1 MAPNARN
8 SKPTEPTAT
17 SRNDEAA
24 QVRPER
30 TFAMTVAYDG
40 SLYAGWQTQP
50 NGLAI
55 QQVLADAIHQVV
67 HHTCIV
73 NGSGR
78 TDAGVHAVGQ
88 VASFRSPTWKL
99 PASRLIQAINRHL
112 PRDIC
117 VVDCKNAIPGFDP
130 IRHATAKRYR
140 YTLRSSRI
148 PDPLQYPFHWW
159 IPKDLD
165 LGKMQTA
172 ANHLLGIHDFKAFE
186 SLGSPRKSSV
196 RTIYA
201 IDIYQRLS
209 PVGLQNNGVEICIEI
224 EADGFLYNMVR
235 NITGALV
242 EIGKAR
248 FSPLWIESIL
258 KSAERSSFSQTA
270 PARGLCLLNVKYP
283 PNLFLPDNDQSYQ
296 PQSNDS

>member
-1 MAPNARN
+1 MAPNDPK
-8 SKPTEPTAT
+8 SPPTAT
-17 SRNDEAA
+17 PQSDDAS
-24 QVRPER
+24 QVRKER
-30 TFAMTVAYDG
+30 TFALTVAYDG
-40 SLYAGWQTQP
+40 SLYAGWQLQP

-55 QQVLADAIHQVV
+55 QQVLADAIRQVV

-78 TDAGVHAVGQ
+78 TDAGVHAIGQ

-112 PRDIC
+112 PRNIC

-130 IRHATAKRYR
+130 IRHATTKRYR

-165 LGKMQTA
+165 IGEMQA
-172 ANHLLGIHDFKAFE
+172 AAKLLLGTHDFKAFE

-201 IDIYQRLS
+201 IDIYQR
-209 PVGLQNNGVEICIEI
+209 PFPIGLQNTGVEICIEI

-235 NITGALV
+235 NIAGALV
-242 EIGKAR
+242 EIGKTR
-248 FSPLWIESIL
+248 FSPLWIETTL
-258 KSAERSSFSQTA
+258 KSAERSSVSQTA
-270 PARGLCLLNVKYP
+270 PARGLCLLQVKYP
-283 PNLFLPDNDQSYQ
+283 SNLFLPDDYQ
-296 PQSNDS
+296 T

>member
-1 MAPNARN
+1 MAPNDPK
-8 SKPTEPTAT
+8 SQPTETPWI
-17 SRNDEAA
+17 DESS
-24 QVRPER
+24 QVRLER
-30 TFAMTVAYDG
+30 TFALTIAYDG
-40 SLYAGWQTQP
+40 SLYAGWQIQP

-55 QQVLADAIHQVV
+55 QQVLADAIKQVV
-67 HHTCIV
+67 HHSCIV

-78 TDAGVHAVGQ
+78 TDAGVHAIGQ
-88 VASFRSPTWKL
+88 VASLRSPNWKL

-117 VVDCKNAIPGFDP
+117 VVDCKNAVPGFDP

-165 LGKMQTA
+165 LGEMQVA
-172 ANHLLGIHDFKAFE
+172 AKRLLGTHDFKAFE

-201 IDIYQRLS
+201 IDVYQRPS
-209 PVGLQNNGVEICIEI
+209 PIGLQNTGVEICIEI

-235 NITGALV
+235 NIAGALV

-270 PARGLCLLNVKYP
+270 PARGLCLLHVKYP
-283 PNLFLPDNDQSYQ
+283 ANLFLPDDDQSQ
-296 PQSNDS
+296 TLPSNDS

>member
-1 MAPNARN
+1 MAPNDPK
-8 SKPTEPTAT
+8 SPPTAT
-17 SRNDEAA
+17 PQSDDAS
-24 QVRPER
+24 QVRKER
-30 TFAMTVAYDG
+30 TFALTVAYDG
-40 SLYAGWQTQP
+40 SLYAGWQLQP

-78 TDAGVHAVGQ
+78 TDAGVHAIGQ

-112 PRDIC
+112 PRNIC

-130 IRHATAKRYR
+130 IRHATTKRYR

-165 LGKMQTA
+165 IGEMQA
-172 ANHLLGIHDFKAFE
+172 AAKLLLGTHDFKAFE

-201 IDIYQRLS
+201 IDIYQR
-209 PVGLQNNGVEICIEI
+209 PFPIGLQNTGVEICIEI

-235 NITGALV
+235 NIAGALV
-242 EIGKAR
+242 EIGKTR
-248 FSPLWIESIL
+248 FSPLWIETTL
-258 KSAERSSFSQTA
+258 KSAERSSVSQTA
-270 PARGLCLLNVKYP
+270 PARGLCLLQVKYP
-283 PNLFLPDNDQSYQ
+283 SNLFLPDDYQ
-296 PQSNDS
+296 T

>member
-1 MAPNARN
+1 MAPNDPN
-8 SKPTEPTAT
+8 SQPTETP
-17 SRNDEAA
+17 RIDESS

-30 TFAMTVAYDG
+30 TFALTVAYDG
-40 SLYAGWQTQP
+40 SLYAGWQIQP

-55 QQVLADAIHQVV
+55 QQVLADAIKQVV
-67 HHTCIV
+67 HHSCIV

-78 TDAGVHAVGQ
+78 TDAGVHAIGQ
-88 VASFRSPTWKL
+88 VASLRSPNWKL

-165 LGKMQTA
+165 LGEMQA
-172 ANHLLGIHDFKAFE
+172 AAKRLLGTHDFKAFE

-201 IDIYQRLS
+201 IDIYQRPS
-209 PVGLQNNGVEICIEI
+209 PIGLQNTGVEICIEI

-235 NITGALV
+235 NIAGALV

-248 FSPLWIESIL
+248 FPPLWIESIL

-270 PARGLCLLNVKYP
+270 PARGLCLLHVKYP
-283 PNLFLPDNDQSYQ
+283 ASLFLPDDDQSQ
-296 PQSNDS
+296 TLPSNDS

>member
-1 MAPNARN
+1 MAPNDPN
-8 SKPTEPTAT
+8 SQSTETP
-17 SRNDEAA
+17 RIDESS
-24 QVRPER
+24 QVRTER
-30 TFAMTVAYDG
+30 TFALTIAYDG
-40 SLYAGWQTQP
+40 SLYAGWQIQP

-55 QQVLADAIHQVV
+55 QQVLADAIKQVV
-67 HHTCIV
+67 HHSCIV

-78 TDAGVHAVGQ
+78 TDAGVHAIGQ
-88 VASFRSPTWKL
+88 VASLRSPNWKL

-165 LGKMQTA
+165 LGEMQA
-172 ANHLLGIHDFKAFE
+172 AAKRLLGTHDFKAFE

-201 IDIYQRLS
+201 IDIYQRPS
-209 PVGLQNNGVEICIEI
+209 PIGLQNTGVEICIEI

-235 NITGALV
+235 NIAGALV

-258 KSAERSSFSQTA
+258 RSAERSSFSQTA
-270 PARGLCLLNVKYP
+270 PARGLCLLHVKYP
-283 PNLFLPDNDQSYQ
+283 ASLFLPDDDQSQ
-296 PQSNDS
+296 TLPSNDS

>member
-1 MAPNARN
+1 MAPNDPN
-8 SKPTEPTAT
+8 SQPTETP
-17 SRNDEAA
+17 RIDESS
-24 QVRPER
+24 QVRTER
-30 TFAMTVAYDG
+30 TFALTIAYDG
-40 SLYAGWQTQP
+40 SLYAGWQIQP

-55 QQVLADAIHQVV
+55 QQVLADAIKQVV
-67 HHTCIV
+67 HHSCIV

-78 TDAGVHAVGQ
+78 TDAGVHAIGQ
-88 VASFRSPTWKL
+88 VASLRSPNWKL

-117 VVDCKNAIPGFDP
+117 VVDCKNAIRGFDP

-165 LGKMQTA
+165 LGEMQA
-172 ANHLLGIHDFKAFE
+172 AAKRLLGTHDFKAFE

-201 IDIYQRLS
+201 IDIYQRPS
-209 PVGLQNNGVEICIEI
+209 PIGLQNTGVEICIEI

-235 NITGALV
+235 NIAGALV

-258 KSAERSSFSQTA
+258 RSAERSSFSQTA
-270 PARGLCLLNVKYP
+270 PARGLCLLHVKYP
-283 PNLFLPDNDQSYQ
+283 ASLFLPDDDQSQ
-296 PQSNDS
+296 TLPSNDS